1 MLFKMEVLG
10 LEQMAKLHSA
20 SLTSL
25 PQIKRVL
32 VEPFLDILGF
42 SASQPTDMEFDI
54 ETSNGVLDYVLYK
67 DEVGIVGVFLQSESE
82 YKQESSYPSESMVYE
97 MIRSVDV
104 SVAIVTDGVD
114 YSFYT
119 RSPHTESL
127 ELLYSFSLLRHLDID
142 ILMLEALKEEFSNW
156 VSVGRL
162 ITKYKIYD
170 NILKRVFGDYKK
182 FMRFAINGAKLTEL
196 EKESAISI
204 CQDLQELVK
213 SSILDVPEEN
223 VFDYE
228 LDDTVLASTEDVDNT
243 VTPTDEEAG
252 RQLDIKLS
260 DLTNIDMISNKVIRG
275 IRIVGFEMEINF
287 WRQLLMSAI
296 SYGINVLDMSPAQI
310 VRSSPKSD
318 WCLVLS
324 QEAKEIKRGRIDYEG
339 IAYSGH
345 GGAWA
350 LLSKF
355 KKTISAWGISFSDV
369 VLTICDRKVE

>member
-1 MLFKMEVLG
+1 MLFKMEVLA
-10 LEQMAKLHSA
+10 LEQIVRLHCS

-32 VEPFLDILGF
+32 VEPFLSIVGF
-42 SASQPTDMEFDI
+42 SASQPTDMKFDI
-54 ETSNGVLDYVLYK
+54 ETPNGVLDYMLYK
-67 DEVGIVGVFLQSESE
+67 DEVAIVGVFLQPASE
-82 YKQESSYPSESMVYE
+82 YRQETSYPSESTVYE
-97 MIRSVDV
+97 VIRSVDIN
-104 SVAIVTDGVD
+104 VAIVTDGVD

-119 RSPHTESL
+119 KSPHMESL
-127 ELLYSFSLLRHLDID
+127 ELLFSFSLLSHLDVD
-142 ILMLEALKEEFSNW
+142 ILMLETLKDEFSSW
-156 VSVGRL
+156 ISVGRL
-162 ITKYKIYD
+162 ISKYKIYD
-170 NILKRVFGDYKK
+170 NILRRVFGDYKK
-182 FMRFAINGAKLTEL
+182 FMRFATNGAKLTEL
-196 EKESAISI
+196 EKEFAISI

-213 SSILDVPEEN
+213 SSILDTPEEN

-228 LDDTVLASTEDVDNT
+228 LDDTVLASTESGCSDAMPT
-243 VTPTDEEAG
+243 VGEVG
-252 RQLDIKLS
+252 GKLDIRLS
-260 DLTNIDMISNKVIRG
+260 DLTNVDMISNKVIRR
-275 IRIVGFEMEINF
+275 IRIVGFEMEIHF

-355 KKTISAWGISFSDV
+355 KKTISAWGVSFSDV